1 MTVEAATGDATTSD
15 DRRPG
20 EPGREPG
27 VAAPPESRI
36 PVPPRRAVRL
46 FDLTIDA
53 LTLDETVAR
62 IDALVAAGGIH
73 QHVAVNVDKVVKAHR
88 DPALAAIVNGC
99 DVASADGQP
108 IVWASRLLGRPL
120 PERVTGVDLMER
132 LIARAGAA
140 GHRVYFLGA
149 RPEVVSGV
157 VARVA
162 RDDPTTVVAGS
173 RDGYWRPEDEGAVAR
188 AIAEARPDILFV
200 AIPSP
205 AKERFLDRWKGT
217 IGAGFVM
224 GVGGSFDVYAGMIP
238 RAPERWRR
246 FGLEWLFRLL
256 QEPRRMWRRYLV
268 DDLLFV
274 PIVASAWLRTLRSR
288 RLRSRPAGGRDAAG
302 G

>member
-1 MTVEAATGDATTSD
+1 MT
-15 DRRPG
+15 
-20 EPGREPG
+20 
-27 VAAPPESRI
+27 AAPTTGETTETEQRPPTAPE
-36 PVPPRRAVRL
+36 PAVPPRRAVRL

-62 IDALVAAGGIH
+62 IDTLIAAGGIH

-99 DVASADGQP
+99 DVVSADGQP

-132 LIARAGAA
+132 LIARAGPA
-140 GHRVYFLGA
+140 GHRLYFLGA
-149 RPEVVSGV
+149 RPEVVERV
-157 VARVA
+157 VERVR
-162 RDDPTTVVAGS
+162 RDHPEALVAGS
-173 RDGYWRPEDEGAVAR
+173 RDGYWRPDQEEAVAA
-188 AIAEARPDILFV
+188 AIAATAPDVLFV

-205 AKERFLDRWKGT
+205 AKERFLDRWKTT

-246 FGLEWLFRLL
+246 LGLEWLFRLL

-268 DDLLFV
+268 DDALFV
-274 PIVASAWLRTLRSR
+274 PIVASAWLRSLRAR
-288 RLRSRPAGGRDAAG
+288 RIRSGPAGGRDAARG
-302 G
+302 